1 MFSKISLVVMIL
13 ATLLGLLDF
22 SVSTGKFN
30 LNKSNLAILQNSMMK
45 NGYLREKEEVGVH
58 NISYSVSQ
66 RVAGRSSDI

>member
-1 MFSKISLVVMIL
+1 MFSKISLAIMIL

-22 SVSTGKFN
+22 SVSTGKLN
-30 LNKSNLAILQNSMMK
+30 INKSNLAILQNSMMK
-45 NGYLREKEEVGVH
+45 NAYLREKEEVGVH